1 MRAQPSSDTTETE
14 DALALLP
21 LPDLDGLT
29 DDQTRGATC
38 VWCPVDSPPLTVETA
53 IDLGEHMSLLSGSTS
68 PMRWFPR
75 SCRAHAAHAA
85 LKALHDHAPSC
96 EQCTDDP
103 ACCEI
108 GRVLRRVSLGRQP

>member
-1 MRAQPSSDTTETE
+1 MQTSEDIE

-75 SCRAHAAHAA
+75 SCRDCTAAYA
-85 LKALHDHAPSC
+85 LRALHDHVLRC
-96 EQCTDDP
+96 EQCTDNP
-103 ACCEI
+103 ACCDV
-108 GRVLRRVSLGRQP
+108 GRVLRRLSLRRLP